1 MPEEAVMKRT
11 LVYAA
16 AIVIVAIV
24 CGSGM
29 RAQSSQALPV
39 PGIDPARD
47 VPGAKEL
54 PDPKTEYKVLFD
66 AAAAPAKPS
75 DVNPMLQT
83 VARYVNTL
91 AQRGVSAD
99 HRKIA
104 VIFHQGST
112 PAILKNEAFRARND
126 GLDNPNI
133 TLIQALSKAG
143 VAFHVCGQAVLGQKI
158 DPKDIQPEIQL
169 DLWALTTIV
178 NMQQRGYVRIG
189 G

>member
-1 MPEEAVMKRT
+1 MPRILSAMLIGATILACAVSP
-11 LVYAA
+11 L
-16 AIVIVAIV
+16 
-24 CGSGM
+24 
-29 RAQSSQALPV
+29 AQTNRPLPV
-39 PGIDPARD
+39 PGVDPARD

-66 AAAAPAKPS
+66 AAAAPDKPG
-75 DVNPMLQT
+75 DVDPMLRT

-91 AQRGVSAD
+91 AKLGVPAD

-104 VIFHQGST
+104 VILHGGST
-112 PAILKNEAFRARND
+112 PAILKNDAYQARNN
-126 GLDNPNI
+126 GQDNPNI
-133 TLIQALSKAG
+133 AMIQALAKAG

-158 DPKDIQPEIQL
+158 DPRDIQPEIQL

-178 NMQQRGYVRIG
+178 NMEHRGYVRIG

>member
-1 MPEEAVMKRT
+1 MKHRVLRLSSILA
-11 LVYAA
+11 LV
-16 AIVIVAIV
+16 VACAPSMI
-24 CGSGM
+24 
-29 RAQSSQALPV
+29 AQSGRALPV
-39 PGIDPARD
+39 PGVEPARD

-54 PDPKTEYKVLFD
+54 PDPKAEYKVLFD
-66 AAAAPAKPS
+66 AAAAPAKPG

-91 AQRGVSAD
+91 ANLGVPAD

-104 VIFHQGST
+104 VIFHQGAT
-112 PAILKNEAFRARND
+112 PAILTSDAYKARND
-126 GLDNPNI
+126 GQDNPNI
-133 TLIQALSKAG
+133 GIIQALAKAG

-178 NMQQRGYVRIG
+178 NMEQRGYVRIG

>member
-1 MPEEAVMKRT
+1 MKPQLIRTISILAVLALT
-11 LVYAA
+11 G
-16 AIVIVAIV
+16 
-24 CGSGM
+24 GSAS
-29 RAQSSQALPV
+29 RAQQSAQALLV
-39 PGIDPARD
+39 PGVDAARD

-54 PDPKTEYKVLFD
+54 PDSKTEYKVLFD

-91 AQRGVSAD
+91 AKFGVPAD

-112 PAILKNEAFRARND
+112 PAILKSDAYKARND
-126 GLDNPNI
+126 GQDNPNI
-133 TLIQALSKAG
+133 SLIQALAKAG

-178 NMQQRGYVRIG
+178 NLEQRGYAHIG

>member
-1 MPEEAVMKRT
+1 MTHRVLRFASILIV
-11 LVYAA
+11 LLGCAA
-16 AIVIVAIV
+16 TT
-24 CGSGM
+24 
-29 RAQSSQALPV
+29 RAQSTRPLPV
-39 PGIDPARD
+39 PGVDPARD

-54 PDPKTEYKVLFD
+54 PDPKVEYKVLFD
-66 AAAAPAKPS
+66 AAAAPAKPG

-91 AQRGVSAD
+91 VKFNVPAD

-104 VIFHQGST
+104 VVFHQGST
-112 PAILKNEAFRARND
+112 LAILKNDAYKARND
-126 GLDNPNI
+126 GQDNPNI
-133 TLIQALSKAG
+133 AMIQALAKAG

-178 NMQQRGYVRIG
+178 NFEQRGYVRIG